1 MRFYQRYD
9 NFDII
14 FNNELSKI
22 IFLLKTVR
30 RRLIKYFGDDKD
42 N

>member
-14 FNNELSKI
+14 FNNESSKI

-30 RRLIKYFGDDKD
+30 RRLIEYFGEDKD